1 MKLIC
6 IHRIEG
12 EDACFYLR
20 PDTALLRN
28 NQAFYYPGF
37 TQQLTAQLCRV
48 YRVGRLGRSIAPR
61 FAARYV
67 DAVGA
72 GALFTAADVLAQCV
86 QNGHPWDVATGFDY
100 SAAVSPEFISVEEIT
115 NCESL
120 DRRSQLRV
128 SDSIENII
136 AYVSRFLTLKIGDY
150 IFVPVEEPRE
160 VRQGDRVES
169 SLEGKCTLRVDVR

>member
-12 EDACFYLR
+12 EEARFYLR

-28 NQAFYYPGF
+28 NQPFYYPDF
-37 TQQLTAQLCRV
+37 TQQLTAQWCRV
-48 YRVGRLGRSIAPR
+48 YRVSRLGRSIVPR

-67 DAVGA
+67 DAVGV

-86 QNGHPWDVATGFDY
+86 QNGHPWDSATGFDY
-100 SAAVSPEFISVEEIT
+100 SAAVSPEFIPAEEVT
-115 NCESL
+115 SYG
-120 DRRSQLRV
+120 LRV
-128 SDSIENII
+128 TGSIENII

-150 IFVPVEEPRE
+150 IFVPQEAPRE
-160 VRQGDRVES
+160 VQRGDRVEA
-169 SLEGKCTLRVDVR
+169 SLGEKCALRIEVR